1 MEEGI
6 EIGKNLLI
14 GLLTRMGM
22 EANVEGFLREG
33 SLHLE
38 VKGDP
43 EGILIG
49 RYGRTLDSLQM
60 LIHRMVN
67 KQLKSPL
74 KVLIDINDYR
84 KRREE
89 TLQRMALRLG
99 EKAKRD
105 RRAVTAGPF
114 NAHERRIIHLALKE
128 DPFLETESLGEGEVK
143 MMTIIPK
150 RREEGK
156 DRLF

>member
-6 EIGKNLLI
+6 EIGKELLI

-22 EANVEGFLREG
+22 EASVEGFLREG

-49 RYGRTLDSLQM
+49 RHGRTLDSLQM
-60 LIHRMVN
+60 LINRMVN
-67 KQLKSPL
+67 KQLKSPH
-74 KVLIDINDYR
+74 KVIIDINDYR

-99 EKAKRD
+99 EKAKSARH
-105 RRAVTAGPF
+105 AVTAGPF

-128 DPFLETESLGEGEVK
+128 DPLLETESLGEGEEK
-143 MMTIIPK
+143 KITIIPK

>member
-1 MEEGI
+1 
-6 EIGKNLLI
+6 
-14 GLLTRMGM
+14 
-22 EANVEGFLREG
+22 
-33 SLHLE
+33 
-38 VKGDP
+38 
-43 EGILIG
+43 
-49 RYGRTLDSLQM
+49 
-60 LIHRMVN
+60 MVN

-99 EKAKRD
+99 EKAKR
-105 RRAVTAGPF
+105 AHHTVTAGPF

-128 DPFLETESLGEGEVK
+128 DPSLETESLGEGEVK
-143 MMTIIPK
+143 KISIIPK